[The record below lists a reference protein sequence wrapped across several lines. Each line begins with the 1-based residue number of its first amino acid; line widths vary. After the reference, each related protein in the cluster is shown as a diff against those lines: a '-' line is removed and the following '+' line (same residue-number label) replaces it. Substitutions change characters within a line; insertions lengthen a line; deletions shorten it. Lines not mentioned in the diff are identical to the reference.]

1 LQCWHYF
8 HICFLNSLNR
18 ILTAFN
24 WHLFSFS
31 KFNNLFRWKVVW
43 IILEDIILIHNL
55 ILIIFIALFN
65 YLKFFSVFVSIAVC
79 KWLYL
84 LLICLLSICIILI

>member
-18 ILTAFN
+18 ILTTFN
-24 WHLFSFS
+24 RHLFSFS

-43 IILEDIILIHNL
+43 IILEDIILIHYL
-55 ILIIFIALFN
+55 ILIIFIALFY